1 MNFSNQRKSILGLIN
16 LTVVAA
22 TIGLAQT
29 SAHASDYP
37 ARPVELIV
45 SAAAGGGTDVLARA
59 FAESSKK
66 HFSQPIIVVNRPG
79 AASSIGFTEVA
90 NAKPDGYKL
99 GVLTVNLAILPAL
112 NLTKVVVEDYI
123 FIARLNNDPSAV
135 TVRADAPWKTI
146 EEFLADAKKQPGQL
160 KVGNAGMGD
169 AWHVAAAALEEKT
182 GTSFNHIPYQGGNP
196 AVLSLLGGH
205 LDAVTVSPGEVA
217 QHVLAGK
224 LRTLAVMSDQ
234 RFPGAFV
241 NVPTLKERKID
252 LSVGAWRGLAVPKG
266 TPADIV
272 ETLRVLARKA
282 AAEPLFKEV
291 LEKSNLGY
299 SYAEADVFKAAIV
312 ADRDNF
318 KGVLSKINLQK

>member
-22 TIGLAQT
+22 TIGLTQT
-29 SAHASDYP
+29 SAQASDYP

-135 TVRADAPWKTI
+135 TVRAEAPWKTI

-196 AVLSLLGGH
+196 AVLSLLG
-205 LDAVTVSPGEVA
+205 
-217 QHVLAGK
+217 
-224 LRTLAVMSDQ
+224 
-234 RFPGAFV
+234 
-241 NVPTLKERKID
+241 
-252 LSVGAWRGLAVPKG
+252 
-266 TPADIV
+266 
-272 ETLRVLARKA
+272 
-282 AAEPLFKEV
+282 
-291 LEKSNLGY
+291 
-299 SYAEADVFKAAIV
+299 
-312 ADRDNF
+312 
-318 KGVLSKINLQK
+318 